1 MRRSVPV
8 EAGGAGEF
16 VAMTL
21 RSFAEALRSGHWP
34 TLAGAWLHLTVSF
47 MVWLLFGALAV
58 SIGDAL
64 HLTPAQQGVLVALP
78 LLSGAMLRIVAGWS
92 CDWVGAKRT
101 GLWVLGLELIA
112 IVWAALG
119 GTSYGEL
126 LGIALLLGAGGASFA
141 VAMPVAGRAYPPA
154 HQGLVLGLVASGN
167 IGTVLILLLAPRWET
182 AWGWHGACGILALP
196 VTMVFGLFASAVR
209 EAPRAGSTAG
219 GTWWYAAW
227 GMMHVRSVSW
237 LCLVYGI
244 TFGGFVGLTSFLP
257 VLLHEHY
264 GSDPIDAGALAAL
277 CGFVGSLIRPIGGAV
292 ADRWGGVP
300 VLAGVFAVLALIT
313 ALAGSLPALP
323 WALALLVLTIS
334 TMGFGNGVI
343 FQIVSEWFPN
353 EIGLASGLV
362 GAAGGIGGFLVPIG
376 FGFLREGT
384 GTFVFGFASL
394 AAASVIAAMTV
405 GPVLRWG
412 PPGVAS
418 SPSAGGFSR

>member
-1 MRRSVPV
+1 MGLSPLTQ
-8 EAGGAGEF
+8 AI
-16 VAMTL
+16 
-21 RSFAEALRSGHWP
+21 RSGHWP
-34 TLAGAWLHLTVSF
+34 TLVAAWLHLTVSF

-58 SIGDAL
+58 AIDDAL
-64 HLTPAQQGVLVALP
+64 HLTAAQQGVVVALP

-92 CDWVGAKRT
+92 CDWFGAKRT
-101 GLWVLGLELIA
+101 GLFVLGLEFVA
-112 IVWAALG
+112 ILWAALG

-126 LGIALLLGAGGASFA
+126 LGIAVLLGAGGASFA

-167 IGTVLILLLAPRWET
+167 IGTVLVLLLAPWWES
-182 AWGWHGACGILALP
+182 AWGWHGACGMLSLPLAI
-196 VTMVFGLFASAVR
+196 VFGLFAFAVR
-209 EAPRAGSTAG
+209 EAPRAACSAG
-219 GTWWYAAW
+219 GAWWHAAW

-237 LCLVYGI
+237 LCLVYAI

-264 GSDPIDAGALAAL
+264 GSDPILAGAMAAL
-277 CGFVGSLIRPIGGAV
+277 CGLVGSLIRPVGGAV

-300 VLAGVFAVLALIT
+300 VLAGVLVALALIT

-323 WALALLVLTIS
+323 VALVLLVVT
-334 TMGFGNGVI
+334 TAVMGFGNGVI
-343 FQIVSEWFPN
+343 FQIVSDWFPK

-384 GTFVFGFASL
+384 GTFVFGFVSL

-405 GPVLRWG
+405 SPVRRWG

-418 SPSAGGFSR
+418 APNAGGFSR